1 MFEKFF
7 WTLYSVQYSVYLTH
21 SDLRQENAKAGRH
34 STNHVQDAPRIS
46 LFLDGGGGWCSSL
59 TRKLD

>member
-1 MFEKFF
+1 MFENFF
-7 WTLYSVQYSVYLTH
+7 F
-21 SDLRQENAKAGRH
+21 DFILRLILRLENAKAGRH

-46 LFLDGGGGWCSSL
+46 LFLDGVGGGGGWCSSL